1 LVINKRNNNKPY
13 TTKKYAEHYNDIWI
27 FPEGVKDSVD
37 IEIQILEELLKDKE
51 TWLDTACGTGYHL
64 QNVKADVKKAG
75 VDKSRQMLDAAYR
88 DDITFYKRD
97 IVKGLDDIGKYD
109 LVSNL
114 GYGYVHQNSLLDV
127 LKFFESISN
136 VVATG
141 GDLLIG
147 HDNPG
152 FWLPRDNVFKNTFG
166 DVTLKAVIWDYYE
179 DATDTLYP
187 NCISP
192 HKNLIVETVGSAY
205 EDIIEIEL
213 PTDWKK
219 DALLFK
225 AKKASL

>member
-1 LVINKRNNNKPY
+1 MAVNKRNNSKPY
-13 TTKKYAEHYNDIWI
+13 TTKKYAENYNDTWI

-64 QNVKADVKKAG
+64 QNVESDVQRSG
-75 VDKSRQMLDAAYR
+75 VDRSRQMLDAAYR

-97 IVKGLDDIGKYD
+97 IVDGLDDIGKYD

-114 GYGYVHQNSLLDV
+114 GYGYVHQKSLLDV

-136 VVATG
+136 AVAVG

-152 FWLPRDNVFKNTFG
+152 FWLPGNNVFKNTFG
-166 DVTLKAVIWDYYE
+166 DVTLKAVVWDYYE
-179 DATDTLYP
+179 DDTDTLYP

-192 HKNLIVETVGSAY
+192 HRNLIVETVGSNY
-205 EDIIEIEL
+205 EDIIDIEL
-213 PTDWKK
+213 PTKWKK

-225 AKKASL
+225 TKKDS

>member
-1 LVINKRNNNKPY
+1 MAINKRNNNKPY

-64 QNVKADVKKAG
+64 QNVEADVKRAG
-75 VDKSRQMLDAAYR
+75 VDRSRQMLDAAYR

-114 GYGYVHQNSLLDV
+114 GYGYVHQKSLLDV

-136 VVATG
+136 AVAIG

-152 FWLPRDNVFKNTFG
+152 FWLPRDNSESNTFG
-166 DVTLKAVIWDYYE
+166 NVTLKAVIWDYYE
-179 DATDTLYP
+179 DDTDTLYSD
-187 NCISP
+187 CISP
-192 HKNLIVETVGSAY
+192 HRNLIIETVGSAY
-205 EDIIEIEL
+205 EDIIDIEL

-225 AKKASL
+225 TKKDS

>member
-1 LVINKRNNNKPY
+1 MAINKRNNNKPY

-64 QNVKADVKKAG
+64 QNVKADVKRAG
-75 VDKSRQMLDAAYR
+75 VDRSRQMLDAAYR

-114 GYGYVHQNSLLDV
+114 GYGYVHQKSLLDV

-136 VVATG
+136 AVATG

-152 FWLPRDNVFKNTFG
+152 FWLPRDNSERNTFG

-179 DATDTLYP
+179 DDTDTLYSD
-187 NCISP
+187 CISP
-192 HKNLIVETVGSAY
+192 HRNLIIETVGSAY
-205 EDIIEIEL
+205 EDIIDIEL

-225 AKKASL
+225 TKKDS

>member
-1 LVINKRNNNKPY
+1 LAINKRNNNKPY

-64 QNVKADVKKAG
+64 QNVEADVKRAG
-75 VDKSRQMLDAAYR
+75 VDRSRQMLDAAYR

-114 GYGYVHQNSLLDV
+114 GYGYVHQKSLLDV

-136 VVATG
+136 AVAIG

-152 FWLPRDNVFKNTFG
+152 FWLPRDNSESNTFG
-166 DVTLKAVIWDYYE
+166 NVTLKAVIWDYYE
-179 DATDTLYP
+179 DDTDTLYSD
-187 NCISP
+187 CISP
-192 HKNLIVETVGSAY
+192 HRNLIIETVGSAY
-205 EDIIEIEL
+205 EDIIDIEL

-225 AKKASL
+225 TKKDS

>member
-1 LVINKRNNNKPY
+1 
-13 TTKKYAEHYNDIWI
+13 
-27 FPEGVKDSVD
+27 
-37 IEIQILEELLKDKE
+37 
-51 TWLDTACGTGYHL
+51 
-64 QNVKADVKKAG
+64 
-75 VDKSRQMLDAAYR
+75 MLDAAYR

-114 GYGYVHQNSLLDV
+114 GYGYVHQKSLLDV

-136 VVATG
+136 AVATG

-152 FWLPRDNVFKNTFG
+152 FWLPRDNSESNTFG
-166 DVTLKAVIWDYYE
+166 NVTLKAVIWDYYE
-179 DATDTLYP
+179 DDTDTLYSD
-187 NCISP
+187 CISP
-192 HKNLIVETVGSAY
+192 HRNLIIETVGSAY
-205 EDIIEIEL
+205 EDIIDIEL

-225 AKKASL
+225 TKKDSQNGTN